1 MLCSSWLYIDKFDL
15 IITGEGSFDK
25 QSLSGKVFS
34 GVARLTNGNIP
45 IWIICGKSDYDI
57 TNLIKYNV
65 VKIDVLSDLE
75 ATENESIKNTRENL
89 KKILQK
95 SATFLLNIPSND
107 KTN

>member
-1 MLCSSWLYIDKFDL
+1 L
-15 IITGEGSFDK
+15 T
-25 QSLSGKVFS
+25 FS
-34 GVARLTNGNIP
+34 NILFNGNIP
-45 IWIICGKSDYDI
+45 IWIICGKIDYDI

-95 SATFLLNIPSND
+95 SATFLHNIPSND